1 MKNAAQSR
9 FSNLRKNN
17 CKKIGME
24 RFKSV
29 YFLFL
34 YSMMNIQNLGSGDR
48 YIYQSFALKNYQ
60 SSERLNS
67 ERHTLK

>member
-1 MKNAAQSR
+1 
-9 FSNLRKNN
+9 
-17 CKKIGME
+17 ME